1 LNAIVGFSHIV
12 AQGMQPE
19 NNEEFCQIIESN
31 NKLLLQLISD
41 IIDLSQIEADQME
54 FESKEFDI
62 CKMISDAWALYSANL
77 SDKVEMICD
86 LPDKSLIIKSD
97 PKRLNQV
104 LTNILDNAVKHTH
117 KGYITIGYFSEAN
130 DIRFFVR
137 DTGEG
142 IAEDN
147 LSHVFDRFAK
157 FDAFAQGTGLGL
169 SLCQSIIKKFGGE
182 IGVKSELG
190 KGSEFWFTLP
200 ASEPISVA
208 S

>member
-1 LNAIVGFSHIV
+1 
-12 AQGMQPE
+12 
-19 NNEEFCQIIESN
+19 
-31 NKLLLQLISD
+31 
-41 IIDLSQIEADQME
+41 
-54 FESKEFDI
+54 
-62 CKMISDAWALYSANL
+62 MISDAWALYSANL